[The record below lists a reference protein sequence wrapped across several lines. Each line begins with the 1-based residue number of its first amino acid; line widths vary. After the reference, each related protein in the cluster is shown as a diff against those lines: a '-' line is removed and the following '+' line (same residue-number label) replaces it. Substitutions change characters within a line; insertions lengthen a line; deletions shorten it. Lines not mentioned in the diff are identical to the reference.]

1 MSALDE
7 KILVGGVFC
16 DLQRVFDCVNHNI
29 LLTKLEFY
37 GISGTALQLLRS
49 YLNNRHQR
57 VTIKDSNNNK
67 QTSEWELIK
76 HRIPQ
81 GSILGPL
88 PFLIYINDLARTI
101 NKVAEVILFAD
112 DMSIIISNKNI
123 QEFKN
128 NLNSVIKQ
136 TINWFQSNLLSLN
149 YNKTYFLKFFTE
161 KKTK

>member
-1 MSALDE
+1 M
-7 KILVGGVFC
+7 
-16 DLQRVFDCVNHNI
+16 
-29 LLTKLEFY
+29 EFY
-37 GISGTALQLLRS
+37 GISSTVLQLLRS
-49 YLNNRHQR
+49 YLNNRYQR

-67 QTSEWELIK
+67 QTSKWELIK
-76 HRIPQ
+76 HGIPQ

-112 DMSIIISNKNI
+112 DTSIIISNKNI
-123 QEFKN
+123 EKFKN

-149 YNKTYFLKFFTE
+149 YNKTYFLKIFFT
-161 KKTK
+161 